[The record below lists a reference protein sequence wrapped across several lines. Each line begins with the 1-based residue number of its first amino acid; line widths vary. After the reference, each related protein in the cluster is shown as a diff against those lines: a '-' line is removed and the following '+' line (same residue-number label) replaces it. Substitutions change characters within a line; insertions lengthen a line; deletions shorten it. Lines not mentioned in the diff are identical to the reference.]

1 MRAVRRFFGSL
12 CGGSGAKKDSID
24 DSPVERP
31 KDENEKA
38 AEPTILPCEVKIEEE
53 EPPALTL
60 SSCESLNG
68 SPSIHQEG
76 PKADSITSVQ
86 KIYGVLP
93 MKPEFI
99 DMITADRVFNNAV
112 DILDSF
118 VKECNGF
125 KTYLLSFER
134 RYSKDKRPDFKKCL
148 RIYLKNKERNKGQS
162 SAEEVIIDP
171 PVDEILAEDSQS
183 HALVCIEHSGKQL
196 LETIEATMPKLDE
209 CIMKA
214 EKNDMKEFVKG
225 KIEEEGQQGLLSKFS
240 APGKYRRNM
249 KQLGKQ
255 RKLLDEIKAEIK
267 LILSI
272 IEQGK
277 NGQIGVGLSVDN
289 LNNDEDIHEQ
299 DTKPE
304 DDTDATTDITVTVEI
319 DESLPVDMPPIN
331 IHVNEVDI
339 QVEEADGVIPYLIK
353 AEKEQTPDKYAHD
366 TEIAVVDIMQP
377 VLNRNILNISQI
389 SESEK
394 ADVILPLRPSSPSL
408 MNGKVSDSWETLEDG
423 KMVSYGSYLV
433 LNPSGSDDAP
443 IMRRSR
449 SLDSLSSLGSRRSMS
464 RYGSYEFVTDY
475 EIKIADKSEAE
486 KARKM

>member
-1 MRAVRRFFGSL
+1 M
-12 CGGSGAKKDSID
+12 
-24 DSPVERP
+24 
-31 KDENEKA
+31 
-38 AEPTILPCEVKIEEE
+38 
-53 EPPALTL
+53 
-60 SSCESLNG
+60 
-68 SPSIHQEG
+68 
-76 PKADSITSVQ
+76 
-86 KIYGVLP
+86 
-93 MKPEFI
+93 
-99 DMITADRVFNNAV
+99 
-112 DILDSF
+112 
-118 VKECNGF
+118 
-125 KTYLLSFER
+125 
-134 RYSKDKRPDFKKCL
+134 
-148 RIYLKNKERNKGQS
+148 
-162 SAEEVIIDP
+162 
-171 PVDEILAEDSQS
+171 
-183 HALVCIEHSGKQL
+183 
-196 LETIEATMPKLDE
+196 
-209 CIMKA
+209 
-214 EKNDMKEFVKG
+214 
-225 KIEEEGQQGLLSKFS
+225 
-240 APGKYRRNM
+240 
-249 KQLGKQ
+249 
-255 RKLLDEIKAEIK
+255 
-267 LILSI
+267 
-272 IEQGK
+272 
-277 NGQIGVGLSVDN
+277 
-289 LNNDEDIHEQ
+289 
-299 DTKPE
+299 
-304 DDTDATTDITVTVEI
+304 
-319 DESLPVDMPPIN
+319 DMPPIN